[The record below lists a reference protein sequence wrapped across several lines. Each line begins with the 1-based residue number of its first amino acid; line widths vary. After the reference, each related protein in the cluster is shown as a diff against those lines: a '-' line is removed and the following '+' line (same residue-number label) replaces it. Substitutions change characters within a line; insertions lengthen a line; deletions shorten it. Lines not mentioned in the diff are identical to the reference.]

1 MSFRFTHAIVRPPSS
16 NFADGLTSVALG
28 APDFALALE
37 EHARYCEAL
46 ERCGLELVRLPE
58 DPAHPDATFVEDTA
72 ILSPRCNVLARP
84 GAPSRA
90 GEVTAI
96 RAALAAFAALAIT
109 PNAIEPPG
117 TLDGGD
123 ICEADEHFLIGVSQR
138 TNWDGAAQLAAFLT
152 RAGYSSSCIDIRAIP
167 GILHLKSGIAS
178 LGDERIVA
186 IDSLIDHPALKNHE
200 LVRVPSDEEYAAN
213 CVRVN
218 DHVLM
223 AAGFPRMRLA
233 VEQLGYDSIVLDM
246 SEFQKMDGGLS
257 CLSLRF

>member
-1 MSFRFTHAIVRPPSS
+1 MAFRFSRAIVRPPSA

-28 APDFALALE
+28 RPDFTRALDQ
-37 EHARYCEAL
+37 HARYCEAL
-46 ERCGLELVRLPE
+46 EQCGLALVRLPE
-58 DPAHPDATFVEDTA
+58 DRAQPDATFVEDTA
-72 ILSPRCNVLARP
+72 VLSARCNVLTRP

-90 GEVTAI
+90 GEVRAIHGVLTA
-96 RAALAAFAALAIT
+96 AAVKFAT
-109 PNAIEPPG
+109 IEEPG

-123 ICEADEHFLIGVSQR
+123 ICEHGDHFFIGVSHR
-138 TNWDGAAQLAAFLT
+138 TNWEGAAQLAASLT
-152 RAGYSSSCIDIRAIP
+152 KAGYESSCIDIRAIP

-178 LGDERIVA
+178 LDDERIVA
-186 IDSLIDHPALKNHE
+186 IDSLRGHPALKGRDI
-200 LVRVPSDEEYAAN
+200 VRVPEGDEYATN

-223 AAGFPRMRLA
+223 AAGFPRMQRAL
-233 VEQLGYDSIVLDM
+233 EQLGYDLVVLDM

>member
-1 MSFRFTHAIVRPPSS
+1 MSFRFTRAIVRPPSS
-16 NFADGLTSVALG
+16 NFADGLTSVSLG
-28 APDFALALE
+28 TPDFALALE
-37 EHARYCEAL
+37 QHAQYCDAL
-46 ERCGLELVRLPE
+46 ERVGLELVRLPE

-72 ILSPRCNVLARP
+72 ILSVRCNVLTRP
-84 GAPSRA
+84 GASSRA

-96 RAALAAFAALAIT
+96 RAALASFDIKPT
-109 PNAIEPPG
+109 AIESPG

-123 ICEADEHFLIGVSQR
+123 ICEAGEHFFIGISQR

-152 RAGYSSSCIDIRAIP
+152 KAGYTSACIDIRAVP

-200 LVRVPSDEEYAAN
+200 LVRVPPGEEYAAN